1 VSVLVRVT
9 VTPAITAPDG
19 SVAVP
24 DSAPVDAVCASSM
37 GVQTKSKEI
46 IARIGFLAVA
56 RAAALG
62 QDNSLEFIS
71 PP

>member
-1 VSVLVRVT
+1 
-9 VTPAITAPDG
+9 
-19 SVAVP
+19 
-24 DSAPVDAVCASSM
+24 M